1 MGSQLER
8 GNDMTYTYYTGDN
21 TLLRNSGSRHSPRL
35 EIYRKGKTWEP
46 YPTQHSF
53 YTECDE
59 ITLDEAKAIAEAR
72 ENEQEAVP
80 PGQSGDRKA
89 EDTQ

>member
-1 MGSQLER
+1 
-8 GNDMTYTYYTGDN
+8 MTATHTYYSGDG

-35 EIYRKGKTWEP
+35 EIYRAGKTWAP

-59 ITLDEAKAIAEAR
+59 ITLDEAKAIAEAM
-72 ENEQEAVP
+72 ENEQAEGP
-80 PGQSGDRKA
+80 PEQSG
-89 EDTQ
+89 EPQ